1 MANITNQHPSGKVE
15 AGSTLTVSGVES
27 ENEAILAVENYLR
40 VNQKEGLELAIK
52 DQTADGDFE
61 IKLEKA
67 GA

>member
-1 MANITNQHPSGKVE
+1 MANITNQDPSGKLE
-15 AGSTLTVSGVES
+15 AGVTLTVSEVES

-40 VNQKEGLELAIK
+40 VNKKEGMELAV
-52 DQTADGDFE
+52 QNQNTDGNFQ